1 MDGQLSTPTHRDE
14 AAMNGAQLREH
25 NTTDS
30 QPMSGPP
37 AEASTPTHRDETA
50 MNGAQTVEWVTC
62 HSSGNTTR
70 RIHDRWAG
78 HLPMTTSMSP
88 PTHRDKAAMN
98 GAQTVEWASCRG
110 FDSHSSR

>member
-30 QPMSGPP
+30 QPMGGPP

-50 MNGAQTVEWVTC
+50 MNGAQTVEWATC

-78 HLPMTTSMSP
+78 HLPGVTWSHAPRSQAVSASRVTPLHHLQLFP
-88 PTHRDKAAMN
+88 P
-98 GAQTVEWASCRG
+98 ASV
-110 FDSHSSR
+110 S